1 MIRPWLLF
9 FRHSNRSYLCLYHFI
24 VLATMSALVALM
36 EGLKVA
42 DSNSDAF
49 VNAVKADP
57 KNSGS
62 VIESL
67 ANLTTLTGK
76 DDNNTVK
83 NALNAI
89 EALIT
94 KEIKH
99 VEAYV
104 NFYLAKILC
113 AGAHKDKAVRDAAT
127 SCVLA
132 FSSNMSPD
140 NVRMALPVLFEA
152 SKGGFGLQGGTAFN
166 ARVLALNAI
175 QSFSENAPEQLGFS
189 LPKVVPEVT
198 GSMSDP
204 KKDVAKAAHD
214 ALVASCDVIGNRD
227 IEHMTAKIVRSII
240 APADVPEIMHALAGV
255 TFVQSV
261 QSPALAMVVPL
272 LLRGLRSNLTATRRQ
287 SAVIIDNMSKLV
299 DDPIDAAP
307 FLPILLPDLVRSADA
322 MSDPEARKVSEN
334 AVKQLQRL
342 EKECHLALKGAH
354 FASVEKVVAAIKAK
368 LGKGTFDEVKIEHIA
383 NLACSLMERKKFD
396 EEEWKGV
403 QAYLTALAGDKV
415 AATAIETLRPECK
428 EMVKFTVVEEEVED
442 GEELCNC
449 QFTLAYGTKILLH
462 NTAMRLKRGHKYGL
476 LGGNDS
482 GKTTLMRSIANGS
495 LTDQGFPDPASVR
508 TVFVEADI
516 MGELSHLSC
525 VDYIMQDERLKDL
538 DKNDVLAVM
547 ATVGFREDGKAKP
560 FNGVSTL
567 SGGWRM
573 KLALARA
580 MLQKADIL
588 LMDEPTNHLDVI
600 NVAWVKNYINSL
612 KTVTCIMVSHD
623 SKFLNECCT
632 DILHIERL
640 KLKHF
645 KGNLDVFK
653 QQNPEVAAA
662 FFSIKESKLKFKFP
676 QPGPIE
682 GVKSRS
688 KALMKMSH
696 CDFTYPGNK
705 TPTLFDIS
713 IQVSMASRVGCVGEN
728 GAGKSTM
735 IKVLTGEVVPQT
747 GDVWRHPNARVAY
760 VAQHAFHHIEQHLNK
775 TPNEYIRWRYANG
788 EDKESLV
795 KVSMVATEEELQLQR
810 TPFEV
815 LWKDDEG
822 KQCKANKVVVELT
835 GNRREAR
842 GKEYEYDVK
851 YRDGS
856 EFPPLPLKILEKRGW
871 GKACRA
877 IDARIAQLSGM
888 FIRTLSS
895 ANVEQHLAD
904 IGLEAEFGTH
914 YRMSAL
920 SGGQKVKVV
929 MAAAMWSQPHI
940 LILDEP
946 TNYLDRESLGALAH
960 AIEGFEGGVVIISH
974 NNEFVSTLCPEE
986 WVMDAGHLTT
996 RGDVG
1001 WMNRQDDKISD
1012 QVAITTM
1019 TDALGNESEVKQ
1031 AKKVLTKV
1039 EEKKEIKRLRAKI
1052 KAGEELDDEE
1062 HEFAIAQEL
1071 L

>member
-1 MIRPWLLF
+1 
-9 FRHSNRSYLCLYHFI
+9 
-24 VLATMSALVALM
+24 M

-42 DSNSDAF
+42 DVSFDSI

-57 KNSGS
+57 KTAAATVEGLVEKASS
-62 VIESL
+62 
-67 ANLTTLTGK
+67 TGK
-76 DDNNTVK
+76 DDTVSIK
-83 NALNAI
+83 NALGAL
-89 EALIT
+89 EALVNNQIFNVEAHIT
-94 KEIKH
+94 KH
-99 VEAYV
+99 
-104 NFYLAKILC
+104 FGKICC
-113 AGAHKDKAVRDAAT
+113 AAASKDKAIREATTSLCTSFAAKM
-127 SCVLA
+127 
-132 FSSNMSPD
+132 SSD
-140 NVRMALPVLFEA
+140 NVRLILPTLFEV
-152 SKGGFGLQGGTAFN
+152 SKGGYGLQGGTAFN
-166 ARVLALNAI
+166 ARVLALNVI
-175 QSFSENAPEQLGFS
+175 QNFSENAPEQLGFA
-189 LPKVVPEVT
+189 LPTVVPEVT

-204 KKDVAKAAHD
+204 KKDISKAAHD
-214 ALVASCDVIGNRD
+214 ALVAACDVIGNRD
-227 IEHMTAKIVRSII
+227 IEHMTGKIVRSIV

-307 FLPILLPDLVRSADA
+307 FMPILMPDLVRAADS

-342 EKECHLALKGAH
+342 DEECKKAMKGAH
-354 FASVEKVVAAIKAK
+354 FADVDVVAKAIVDR
-368 LGKGTFDEVKIEHIA
+368 LGKGPFDDVKINHIS
-383 NLACSLMERKKFD
+383 NLCCSLMERKKF
-396 EEEWKGV
+396 EEESWGGIKG
-403 QAYLTALAGDKV
+403 YLAGLVGDKV
-415 AATAIETLRPECK
+415 AASTLETLRPACK
-428 EMVKFTVVEEEVED
+428 EMVRFIVVDEEEED
-442 GEELCNC
+442 GTDLCNC

-462 NTAMRLKRGHKYGL
+462 NTNMRLKRGHKYGL

-495 LTDQGFPDPASVR
+495 VEGFPDSSQVR

-525 VDYIMQDERLKDL
+525 IDYIMEDPRLKGL
-538 DKNDVLAVM
+538 DRSEVLTVM
-547 ATVGFREDGKAKP
+547 NTVGFREDGKAKP
-560 FNGVSTL
+560 NNGVSTL

-573 KLALARA
+573 KLAMARA

-588 LMDEPTNHLDVI
+588 LLDEPTNHLDVI
-600 NVAWVKNYINSL
+600 NVAWVKSYINSL
-612 KTVTCIMVSHD
+612 THVTCVMVSHD
-623 SKFLNECCT
+623 SKFLNDCCT

-640 KLKHF
+640 KLKHI

-653 QQNPEVAAA
+653 VANPIVAAA

-696 CDFTYPGNK
+696 CDFTYPGNT

-760 VAQHAFHHIEQHLNK
+760 VAQHAFHHIEAHLNK

-795 KVSMVATEEELQLQR
+795 KVSMVATDEELALQR
-810 TPFEV
+810 APFEV
-815 LWKDDEG
+815 LWKDDDG
-822 KQCKANKVVVELT
+822 KPQKANKVVVELLGT
-835 GNRREAR
+835 RREAR
-842 GKEYEYDVK
+842 GKDLEYDVK

-856 EFPPLPLKILEKRGW
+856 EYPPLSVKILEKRGW

-877 IDARIAQLSGM
+877 IDARIAQTSGM

-904 IGLEAEFGTH
+904 IGLDAEFGTH

-946 TNYLDRESLGALAH
+946 TNYLDRESLGALAN
-960 AIEGFEGGVVIISH
+960 AIEAFEGGVVIISH

-1012 QVAITTM
+1012 QQTITTM
-1019 TDALGNESEVKQ
+1019 TDALGNETELKVVKK
-1031 AKKVLTKV
+1031 ALTKV
-1039 EEKKEIKRLRAKI
+1039 EEKKEIKRIRQKI
-1052 KAGEELDDEE
+1052 KSGEDLDDEE
-1062 HEFAIAQEL
+1062 HEFAIAQSIV
-1071 L
+1071 